1 MPSLRKIK
9 TPVVARIG
17 LTVAVLGALFGG
29 EATTYAAD
37 LMPPPG
43 YFSAV
48 GDKGS
53 KKDADRCPTP
63 PTPYTGSLQFTSK
76 YKGSDSARST
86 LNADAEKEFRSQI
99 KDITDMER
107 GATKLITQYMR
118 SGNKGDLD
126 CAMNWLDSWAKAGAL
141 ESSDYNHTGK
151 SMRKWAL
158 GSLSSSYMRLKFS
171 SSRPLASYT
180 EQSREIENWFSTL
193 GSQVVRDWSDLP
205 LKKINNHSYWAAWSV
220 MSTAVVTN
228 RRDLFDWSVQ
238 EFKVAANQVDND
250 GYLPNELKRRQRA
263 LSYHNYSLPPLTMI
277 AAFAQVNGVDLRQEN
292 NGALQRLANRV
303 MQGVDDQDAFDEKT
317 GNDQDM
323 GDLKE
328 NSKFAWLEPYCALYS
343 CAPKTQDWKKKM
355 EPFNSFRL
363 GGEVT
368 KVFNRQGAGS

>member
-1 MPSLRKIK
+1 MPSLHKIK

-17 LTVAVLGALFGG
+17 LTIAVLGALFG
-29 EATTYAAD
+29 ESTTYAAD

-48 GDKGS
+48 GDKSS
-53 KKDADRCPTP
+53 KKDADSCPAA

-86 LNADAEKEFRSQI
+86 LNVDAEKEFRSQI

-126 CAMNWLDSWAKAGAL
+126 CAMSWLDSWAKAGAL

-171 SSRPLASYT
+171 SSRPLAAYG
-180 EQSREIENWFSTL
+180 EQSKEIENWFSTL

-303 MQGVDDQDAFDEKT
+303 MQGVDDQNAFDEKT

-368 KVFNRQGAGS
+368 KVFNRQGTGS

>member
-1 MPSLRKIK
+1 MPSLHKIK

-17 LTVAVLGALFGG
+17 LTIAVLGALFG
-29 EATTYAAD
+29 ESTTYAAD

-53 KKDADRCPTP
+53 KKDADSCPTA

-86 LNADAEKEFRSQI
+86 LNVDAEKEFRSQI

-126 CAMNWLDSWAKAGAL
+126 CAMSWLDSWAKAGAL

-171 SSRPLASYT
+171 SSRPLAAYG
-180 EQSREIENWFSTL
+180 EQSKEIENWFSTL

-368 KVFNRQGAGS
+368 KVFNRQGTGS

>member
-1 MPSLRKIK
+1 MPSLHKIK

-17 LTVAVLGALFGG
+17 LTIAVLGALFG
-29 EATTYAAD
+29 ESTTYAAD

-53 KKDADRCPTP
+53 KKDADSCPTP

-76 YKGSDSARST
+76 YKGSDSARAT
-86 LNADAEKEFRSQI
+86 FNAEADKEFRTQI

-126 CAMNWLDSWAKAGAL
+126 CAMSWLDSWAKAGAL
-141 ESSDYNHTGK
+141 ESTDFNHTGK

-171 SSRPLASYT
+171 SSRPLAAYG
-180 EQSREIENWFSTL
+180 EQSKEIENWFSTL

-303 MQGVDDQDAFDEKT
+303 MQGVDDQDAFDQKT

-323 GDLKE
+323 ADLKE

>member
-1 MPSLRKIK
+1 MPSLHKIK

-17 LTVAVLGALFGG
+17 LTIAVLGALFG
-29 EATTYAAD
+29 ESTTYAAD

-48 GDKGS
+48 GEKGS
-53 KKDADRCPTP
+53 KKDADSCPTA

-76 YKGSDSARST
+76 YKGSDSARAT
-86 LNADAEKEFRSQI
+86 FNAEADKEFRTQI

-126 CAMNWLDSWAKAGAL
+126 CAMSWLDSWAKAGAL
-141 ESSDYNHTGK
+141 ESTDFNHTGK

-171 SSRPLASYT
+171 SSRPLAAYG
-180 EQSREIENWFSTL
+180 EQSKEIENWFSTL

-303 MQGVDDQDAFDEKT
+303 MQGVDDQDAFDAKT

>member
-1 MPSLRKIK
+1 MPSLHKIK

-17 LTVAVLGALFGG
+17 LTIAVLGALFG
-29 EATTYAAD
+29 ESTTYAAD

-53 KKDADRCPTP
+53 KKDADSCPTA

-76 YKGSDSARST
+76 YKGSDSARAT
-86 LNADAEKEFRSQI
+86 FNADADKEFRTQI

-141 ESSDYNHTGK
+141 ESTDFNHTGK

-171 SSRPLASYT
+171 SSRPLAAYS
-180 EQSREIENWFSTL
+180 EQSKEIENWFSTL

-205 LKKINNHSYWAAWSV
+205 LKMINNHSYWAAWSV

-303 MQGVDDQDAFDEKT
+303 MQGVDDQNAFDQKT

-323 GDLKE
+323 ADLKE

>member
-1 MPSLRKIK
+1 MPILRKIK
-9 TPVVARIG
+9 TPTIARIG
-17 LTVAVLGALFGG
+17 LGVAVLGALFGG
-29 EATTYAAD
+29 QTTHAAD
-37 LMPPPG
+37 LVPPPG
-43 YFSAV
+43 YFGAV

-53 KKDADRCPTP
+53 RKDSDSCPAT
-63 PTPYTGSLQFTSK
+63 PTPYTGSLVFTSK
-76 YKGSDSARST
+76 YKGSDSARAT

-107 GATKLITQYMR
+107 GTSKLITQYMR

-126 CAMNWLDSWAKAGAL
+126 CAMSWMSAWARAGAL
-141 ESSDYNHTGK
+141 ESTDFNHTGK

-171 SSRPLASYT
+171 SSRPLASYG

-238 EFKVAANQVDND
+238 EFKVAANQVDKD

-303 MQGVDDQDAFDEKT
+303 MQGVDDQEAFDEKT

>member
-1 MPSLRKIK
+1 MPSLHKIK

-17 LTVAVLGALFGG
+17 LTIAVLGALFG
-29 EATTYAAD
+29 ESTTYAAD

-48 GDKGS
+48 GEKGS
-53 KKDADRCPTP
+53 KKDADSCPTA

-86 LNADAEKEFRSQI
+86 LNVDAEKEFRSQI

-126 CAMNWLDSWAKAGAL
+126 CAMSWLDSWAKAGAL

-171 SSRPLASYT
+171 SSRPLAAYG
-180 EQSREIENWFSTL
+180 EQSKEIENWFSTL

-238 EFKVAANQVDND
+238 EFKVAANQVDTD

-303 MQGVDDQDAFDEKT
+303 MQGVDDQNAFDEKT

-368 KVFNRQGAGS
+368 KVFNRQGTGS

>member
-1 MPSLRKIK
+1 MPSLHKIK

-17 LTVAVLGALFGG
+17 LTIAVLGALFG
-29 EATTYAAD
+29 ESTTYAAD

-53 KKDADRCPTP
+53 KKDADSCPTA

-76 YKGSDSARST
+76 YKGSDSARAT
-86 LNADAEKEFRSQI
+86 FNAEADKEFRTQI

-126 CAMNWLDSWAKAGAL
+126 CAMSWLDSWAKAGAL
-141 ESSDYNHTGK
+141 ESTDFNHTGK

-171 SSRPLASYT
+171 SSRPLAAYG
-180 EQSREIENWFSTL
+180 EQSKEIENWFSTL

-303 MQGVDDQDAFDEKT
+303 MQGVDDQDAFDQKT

-323 GDLKE
+323 ADLKE

>member
-1 MPSLRKIK
+1 MPSLHKIK

-17 LTVAVLGALFGG
+17 LTIAVLGALFG
-29 EATTYAAD
+29 ESTTYAAD

-53 KKDADRCPTP
+53 KKDADSCPTA

-86 LNADAEKEFRSQI
+86 LNVDAEKEFRSQI

-126 CAMNWLDSWAKAGAL
+126 CAMSWLDSWAKAGAL

-171 SSRPLASYT
+171 SSRPLATYG
-180 EQSREIENWFSTL
+180 EQSKEIENWFSTL

>member
-1 MPSLRKIK
+1 MK

-17 LTVAVLGALFGG
+17 LSIAVLGALFGG
-29 EATTYAAD
+29 ESATYAAD

-53 KKDADRCPTP
+53 KKDADSCPTA

-86 LNADAEKEFRSQI
+86 LNVDAEKEFRSQI

-126 CAMNWLDSWAKAGAL
+126 CAMNWLDSWARAGAL

-171 SSRPLASYT
+171 SSRPLAAYG
-180 EQSREIENWFSTL
+180 EQSKEIENWFSTL

-238 EFKVAANQVDND
+238 EFKVAANQVDAD

-303 MQGVDDQDAFDEKT
+303 MQGVDDQDAFDQKT

>member
-1 MPSLRKIK
+1 MPSLHKIK

-17 LTVAVLGALFGG
+17 LTIAVLGALFG
-29 EATTYAAD
+29 ESTTYAAD

-53 KKDADRCPTP
+53 KKDADSCPTA

-76 YKGSDSARST
+76 YKGSDSARAT
-86 LNADAEKEFRSQI
+86 FNADADKEFRTQI

-126 CAMNWLDSWAKAGAL
+126 CAMSWLDAWAKAGAL

-171 SSRPLASYT
+171 SSRPLAAYS
-180 EQSREIENWFSTL
+180 EQSKEIENWFSTL

>member
-1 MPSLRKIK
+1 MPSLHKIK

-17 LTVAVLGALFGG
+17 LTIAVLGALFG
-29 EATTYAAD
+29 ESTTYAAD

-53 KKDADRCPTP
+53 KKDADSCPAA

-86 LNADAEKEFRSQI
+86 LNVDAEKEFRSQI

-126 CAMNWLDSWAKAGAL
+126 CAMSWLDSWAKAGAL

-171 SSRPLASYT
+171 SSRPLAAYG
-180 EQSREIENWFSTL
+180 EQSKEIENWFSTL

-368 KVFNRQGAGS
+368 KVFNRQGTGS

>member
-17 LTVAVLGALFGG
+17 LTIAVLGALFG
-29 EATTYAAD
+29 ESTTYAAD

-53 KKDADRCPTP
+53 RKDADSCPTP

-76 YKGSDSARST
+76 YKGSDSARAT
-86 LNADAEKEFRSQI
+86 FNADADKEFRTQI

-126 CAMNWLDSWAKAGAL
+126 CAMGWLDSWAKAGAL

-171 SSRPLASYT
+171 SSRPLASYG
-180 EQSREIENWFSTL
+180 EQSKEIENWFSTL

-303 MQGVDDQDAFDEKT
+303 MQGVDDQNAFDAKT

-323 GDLKE
+323 ADLKE

>member
-1 MPSLRKIK
+1 MPSLHKIK

-17 LTVAVLGALFGG
+17 LTVAVLGALFG
-29 EATTYAAD
+29 ETTTYAAD

-53 KKDADRCPTP
+53 RKDEGSCPTA

-76 YKGSDSARST
+76 YKGSDSARAT
-86 LNADAEKEFRSQI
+86 FNADADKEFRTQI

-141 ESSDYNHTGK
+141 ESTDFNHTGK

-171 SSRPLASYT
+171 SSRPLAAYG
-180 EQSREIENWFSTL
+180 EQSKEIENWFSTL

-323 GDLKE
+323 ADLKE

>member
-1 MPSLRKIK
+1 MPSLHKIK

-17 LTVAVLGALFGG
+17 LTIAVLGALFG
-29 EATTYAAD
+29 ESTTYAAD

-48 GDKGS
+48 GDKSS
-53 KKDADRCPTP
+53 KKDADSCPTA

-86 LNADAEKEFRSQI
+86 LNVDAEKEFRSQI

-126 CAMNWLDSWAKAGAL
+126 CAMSWLDSWAKAGAL

-171 SSRPLASYT
+171 SSRPLAAYG
-180 EQSREIENWFSTL
+180 EQSKEIENWFSTL

>member
-1 MPSLRKIK
+1 MPSLHKIK

-17 LTVAVLGALFGG
+17 LTIAVLGALFG
-29 EATTYAAD
+29 ESTTYAAD

-53 KKDADRCPTP
+53 KKDADSCPTA

-76 YKGSDSARST
+76 YKGSDSARAT
-86 LNADAEKEFRSQI
+86 FNADADKEFRTQI

-126 CAMNWLDSWAKAGAL
+126 CAMGWLDAWAKAGAL

-171 SSRPLASYT
+171 SSRPLAAYS
-180 EQSREIENWFSTL
+180 EQSKEIENWFSTL

-303 MQGVDDQDAFDEKT
+303 MQGVDDQNAFDQKT

-323 GDLKE
+323 ADLKE

>member
-1 MPSLRKIK
+1 MPSLHKIK

-17 LTVAVLGALFGG
+17 LTIAVLGALFG
-29 EATTYAAD
+29 ESTTYAAD

-48 GDKGS
+48 GEKGS
-53 KKDADRCPTP
+53 KKDADSCPTA

-76 YKGSDSARST
+76 YKGSDSARAT
-86 LNADAEKEFRSQI
+86 FNAEADKEFRTQI

-126 CAMNWLDSWAKAGAL
+126 CAMSWLDSWAKAGAL
-141 ESSDYNHTGK
+141 ESTDFNHTGK

-171 SSRPLASYT
+171 SSRPLAAYG
-180 EQSREIENWFSTL
+180 EQSKEIENWFSTL

-303 MQGVDDQDAFDEKT
+303 MQGVDDQDAFDQKT

-323 GDLKE
+323 ADLKE

>member
-1 MPSLRKIK
+1 MPSLHKIK

-17 LTVAVLGALFGG
+17 LTIAVLGALFG
-29 EATTYAAD
+29 ESTTYAAD

-48 GDKGS
+48 GEKGS
-53 KKDADRCPTP
+53 KKDADSCPTA

-86 LNADAEKEFRSQI
+86 LNVDAEKEFRSQI

-126 CAMNWLDSWAKAGAL
+126 CAMSWLDSWAKAGAL

-171 SSRPLASYT
+171 SSRPLAAYG
-180 EQSREIENWFSTL
+180 EQSKEIENWFSTL

-303 MQGVDDQDAFDEKT
+303 MQGVDDQNAFDEKT

-368 KVFNRQGAGS
+368 KVFNRQGTGS

>member
-1 MPSLRKIK
+1 MPSLHKIK

-17 LTVAVLGALFGG
+17 LTIAVLGALFG
-29 EATTYAAD
+29 ESTTYAAD

-53 KKDADRCPTP
+53 KKDADSCPTA

-126 CAMNWLDSWAKAGAL
+126 CAMSWLVSWAKAGAL

-171 SSRPLASYT
+171 SSRPLAAYGD
-180 EQSREIENWFSTL
+180 QSKEIENWFSTL

>member
-1 MPSLRKIK
+1 MPSLHKIK

-17 LTVAVLGALFGG
+17 LTIAVLGALFG
-29 EATTYAAD
+29 ESTTYAAD

-53 KKDADRCPTP
+53 RKDADSCPTA

-76 YKGSDSARST
+76 YKGSDSARAT
-86 LNADAEKEFRSQI
+86 FNADADKEFRTQI

-126 CAMNWLDSWAKAGAL
+126 CAMSWLDAWAKAGAL

-171 SSRPLASYT
+171 SSRPLAAYS
-180 EQSREIENWFSTL
+180 EQSKEIENWFSTL

-303 MQGVDDQDAFDEKT
+303 MQGVDDQNAFDQKT

-323 GDLKE
+323 ADLKE

>member
-1 MPSLRKIK
+1 MPSLHKIK

-17 LTVAVLGALFGG
+17 LTIAVLGALFG
-29 EATTYAAD
+29 ESTTYAAD

-48 GDKGS
+48 GDKSS
-53 KKDADRCPTP
+53 KKDADSCPTA

-86 LNADAEKEFRSQI
+86 LNVDAEKEFRSQI

-126 CAMNWLDSWAKAGAL
+126 CAMSWLDSWAKAGAL

-171 SSRPLASYT
+171 SSRPLAAYG
-180 EQSREIENWFSTL
+180 EQSKEIENWFSTL

-303 MQGVDDQDAFDEKT
+303 MQGVDDQNAFDEKT

>member
-1 MPSLRKIK
+1 MPSLHKIK

-17 LTVAVLGALFGG
+17 LTIAVLGALFG
-29 EATTYAAD
+29 ESTTYAAD

-53 KKDADRCPTP
+53 KKDADSCPTA

-86 LNADAEKEFRSQI
+86 LNVDAEEEFRSQI

-126 CAMNWLDSWAKAGAL
+126 CAMSWLDSWAKAGAL

-171 SSRPLASYT
+171 SSRPLAAYG
-180 EQSREIENWFSTL
+180 EQSKEIENWFSTL

-368 KVFNRQGAGS
+368 KVFNRQGTGS